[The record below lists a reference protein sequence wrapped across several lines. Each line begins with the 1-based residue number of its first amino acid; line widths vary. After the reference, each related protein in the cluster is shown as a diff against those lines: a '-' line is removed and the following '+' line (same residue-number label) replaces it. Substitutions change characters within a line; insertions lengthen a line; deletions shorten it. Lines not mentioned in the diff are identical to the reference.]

1 MDSIP
6 YFTMGRPSPLKITP
20 FHGGPGPH
28 LIHDSFGQVH
38 NQNGTISVSDRFSRF
53 SRAHY
58 SDRQK
63 TDRPRFSICNNRMY
77 VVLRCGLITV
87 HVGEPWQSGYST
99 TWHVSSSGQKRS
111 SSRYR
116 GSPPTKQSV
125 IQPYVFSCGCR
136 NSWSCGVAYDAPR
149 FIRDRQKNDTRLK
162 LSLKQNTSHLFN

>member
-1 MDSIP
+1 VPIRAQNSENRNPHMDSIP

-77 VVLRCGLITV
+77 VVLRCDLITV
-87 HVGEPWQSGYST
+87 HVGEPWQSGYSA

-125 IQPYVFSCGCR
+125 IQPYVFSP
-136 NSWSCGVAYDAPR
+136 WL
-149 FIRDRQKNDTRLK
+149 LK
-162 LSLKQNTSHLFN
+162 LLVLWRGI